1 VDGQHR
7 ETGEEVFCG
16 DLRSSSSSKI
26 PGTSGGW
33 GTADVRA
40 NGMMDCFDFGK
51 PARPFAEIPLPL
63 DTDD

>member
-1 VDGQHR
+1 
-7 ETGEEVFCG
+7 
-16 DLRSSSSSKI
+16 L
-26 PGTSGGW
+26 

-40 NGMMDCFDFGK
+40 NSMMDCFDFGK